1 MEYHKNV
8 MKVAL
13 SRSLRELMTRNL
25 FEKITIKKIC
35 DETGVIR
42 ATFYNYFDDK
52 YDCLNWIVYHDVVE
66 STRSYVEK
74 GDFKGVISV
83 VLKNVEEN
91 RAFYKA
97 AYQVTGQNDFEDMVR
112 ANTCILIKEY
122 DNEILSRY
130 FAEAFAFHIRI
141 FVLDSKKRSV
151 EEMKQMSIDLLNHSF
166 SDFVDSSEQ

>member
-1 MEYHKNV
+1 MEYHKTV

-97 AYQVTGQNDFEDMVR
+97 AYQVTGQNDFADIIVRRTVFPDMIMKFFPD
-112 ANTCILIKEY
+112 ILQKRLHSISEFSFWIQR
-122 DNEILSRY
+122 N
-130 FAEAFAFHIRI
+130 
-141 FVLDSKKRSV
+141 VLWKK
-151 EEMKQMSIDLLNHSF
+151 
-166 SDFVDSSEQ
+166 